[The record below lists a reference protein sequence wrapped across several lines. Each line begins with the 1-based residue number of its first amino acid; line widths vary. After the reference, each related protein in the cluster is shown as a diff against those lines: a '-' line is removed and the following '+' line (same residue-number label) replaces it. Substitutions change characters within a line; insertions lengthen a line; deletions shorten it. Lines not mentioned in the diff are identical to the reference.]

1 MAVAAG
7 AAGVTLVLIG
17 TSTPLRTPLVVL
29 FLAVAPTAA
38 VAGLLRGIDAFA
50 RLIVACTA
58 TVVVGALA
66 AEVTL
71 AAGVWSP
78 RAGLVVIVVITAVA
92 FAIQLPGFSAPA
104 RGPPGRSL
112 RLLPPSLTP
121 AKPSQLPNPAASIH
135 RIRRAPTCLHTGY

>member
-7 AAGVTLVLIG
+7 AVGVTLALIG

-38 VAGLLRGIDAFA
+38 IARLLPGIDAFA

-66 AEVTL
+66 AEVTV
-71 AAGVWSP
+71 AVGVWSP
-78 RAGLVVIVVITAVA
+78 RTGLVVIVVITAAA
-92 FAIQLPGFSAPA
+92 FAVQLPRFSAPA
-104 RGPPGRSL
+104 RGPAGAVTSARTAEPDAGETEAVTEPVGEHSQTARAG
-112 RLLPPSLTP
+112 P
-121 AKPSQLPNPAASIH
+121 ADGL
-135 RIRRAPTCLHTGY
+135 G